1 MLPAVSK
8 VVLEDVLL
16 EWEEEV
22 ISRGGEK
29 KKGRKKGKVK
39 KKGREGGTEGRKK
52 KKNRKE
58 KKKRGELTPQPI
70 TREALLPWHLKLP
83 TPRGPFLDLAGQAC
97 WWDPT
102 LDPGRPLPPG
112 QGWLHNPSV
121 EAVQEASHMG

>member
-1 MLPAVSK
+1 M
-8 VVLEDVLL
+8 LL
-16 EWEEEV
+16 EWEEEKV

-29 KKGRKKGKVK
+29 KKGRKEGKVK

-58 KKKRGELTPQPI
+58 KKKRKGRINNSTPNQRSP
-70 TREALLPWHLKLP
+70 LPWHLKLP
-83 TPRGPFLDLAGQAC
+83 TPRGLLLDLAGQAC

-102 LDPGRPLPPG
+102 LGPGHPLPPG

>member
-58 KKKRGELTPQPI
+58 KKKKGRINTSTHNQRSPTALAP
-70 TREALLPWHLKLP
+70 EATHP
-83 TPRGPFLDLAGQAC
+83 
-97 WWDPT
+97 
-102 LDPGRPLPPG
+102 
-112 QGWLHNPSV
+112 
-121 EAVQEASHMG
+121 